1 MNAIQIKVANFI
13 DCKLGLGTGTGWK
26 GGAARGGAAWGREW
40 LPLQLSKGDFL

>member
-26 GGAARGGAAWGREW
+26 WGGMGKRGVGQRVAVITI
-40 LPLQLSKGDFL
+40 SKGDFL